1 MLKTTFYV
9 SNVFE
14 LVRVAEKLPKTRVF
28 GYYSLLDNA
37 PNFLVGCIIQ
47 KRENIMKKWFEGKP
61 KQDYF
66 FNFCHILMIF

>member
-14 LVRVAEKLPKTRVF
+14 LVRVAEQVVPETRVF
-28 GYYSLLDNA
+28 GHFSLLDNA

-47 KRENIMKKWFEGKP
+47 KRK
-61 KQDYF
+61 
-66 FNFCHILMIF
+66 CHEEMV